1 MAHAQNHRLP
11 CRPKGKRRSHD
22 SAAASSVRSGEVEA
36 PDPGPERSY
45 RSGGEEQRPPAV
57 GERSE
62 RKVTAMGCMD
72 IHM

>member
-1 MAHAQNHRLP
+1 MQNHSLP
-11 CRPKGKRRSHD
+11 YRPKGKNGSHD

-45 RSGGEEQRPPAV
+45 RRGGEEQRPPAV

-62 RKVTAMGCMD
+62 GKVTAMGCTHIYM
-72 IHM
+72 